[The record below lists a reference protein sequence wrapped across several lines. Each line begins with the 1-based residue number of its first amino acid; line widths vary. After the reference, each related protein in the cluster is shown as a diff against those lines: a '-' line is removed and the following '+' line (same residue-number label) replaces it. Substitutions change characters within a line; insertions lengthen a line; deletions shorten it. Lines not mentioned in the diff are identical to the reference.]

1 MASKTDACRMM
12 DHRHDHLG
20 VVAEAKGARGDHLG
34 VDGGLLR
41 VCGDVIGA
49 ST

>member
-20 VVAEAKGARGDHLG
+20 VVAKANAARGDHLG
-34 VDGGLLR
+34 VDGGLLVAR
-41 VCGDVIGA
+41 GDVVGA